1 MEFLFDT
8 AEISLINRYK
18 DMFAYTGVTT
28 NPALIRKAGIVEHT
42 FTHFR
47 ELRQI
52 IGPDRTLHMQVVSH
66 QADEMLREAITM
78 LEKVDNGICIKVP
91 VTPDGMRAMKELKQ
105 GGVRV
110 TATAVVTQMQALLA
124 LALDVDFIAPYYDQM
139 CDIGI
144 DGGELIRMLADTI
157 EKEGKK
163 TKILA
168 ANIKNMAQL
177 RQVCAAGSQAVTLNP
192 QLLEETLQ
200 MPQIEKAVKFFD
212 DAWQELHGTTG
223 LCELID

>member
-8 AEISLINRYK
+8 ADLDLICAYK

-28 NPALIRKAGIVEHT
+28 NPALIRKAKIIDHT
-42 FTHFR
+42 FEQFR
-47 ELRQI
+47 EIRQV
-52 IGPDRTLHMQVVSH
+52 IGFDRTLHMQVVDH
-66 QADEMLREAITM
+66 QSDMMVREAMTM
-78 LEKVDNGICIKVP
+78 LEKVDDRICIKIP
-91 VTPDGMRAMKELKQ
+91 VTPEGMKAMRILKQ
-105 GGVRV
+105 QGVRI

-124 LALDVDFIAPYYDQM
+124 LALDVDYIAPYYDQM

-144 DGGELIRMLADTI
+144 DGAETIRMLTDMIA
-157 EKEGKK
+157 KEQRK

-177 RQVCAAGSQAVTLNP
+177 RQVCLSGSQAVTLNP
-192 QLLEETLQ
+192 QLLEESLK

-212 DAWQELHGTTG
+212 DAWAEIHDHQSICDLA
-223 LCELID
+223 